1 MVAVR
6 AAAAPRPEQLVVHR
20 VVSHPDLDPVVD
32 DAGER
37 DRPVRHA
44 AQEIGGA
51 VDRID
56 HPQGRA
62 GPALGAAA
70 FLAEQIVL
78 RIGAAQ
84 ARAHQV
90 LDRPVGDAHDVLHP
104 LELDLELRAPV
115 EVVER
120 ELAGLSGHGAGGE
133 QAQVEVAV
141 GHRVLRCWIRVRGG
155 SSQARSSSRS
165 LDQRRGSGRW
175 AIASSSELPST
186 TSTTRRLARVIAV

>member
-20 VVSHPDLDPVVD
+20 VVSHADLDPVVLHV
-32 DAGER
+32 GER

-62 GPALGAAA
+62 GPAPGAAP

-78 RIGAAQ
+78 REGIAQ
-84 ARAHQV
+84 ARAHQL
-90 LDRPVGDAHDVLHP
+90 LDRTVGDAHDVLHP
-104 LELDLELRAPV
+104 LELDLQLRAPV

-120 ELAGLSGHGAGGE
+120 ELARLSGHGAGGE

-141 GHRVLRCWIRVRGG
+141 GHRVLRCWMRCSRGKFSGAQQLAQPRPAARLGALGDRQLERVAFDHQHD
-155 SSQARSSSRS
+155 QA
-165 LDQRRGSGRW
+165 LG
-175 AIASSSELPST
+175 
-186 TSTTRRLARVIAV
+186 LA

>member
-1 MVAVR
+1 MR

-20 VVSHPDLDPVVD
+20 VVSDADLDPVVHH
-32 DAGER
+32 AGER

-62 GPALGAAA
+62 GPALRAAA

-78 RIGAAQ
+78 RPGAAQ

-90 LDRPVGDAHDVLHP
+90 LDRTVGDAHHVLHP
-104 LELDLELRAPV
+104 LELDLQLRAPA
-115 EVVER
+115 EVIER
-120 ELAGLSGHGAGGE
+120 QLARLSGDGAGGE
-133 QAQVEVAV
+133 QAQVEVV
-141 GHRVLRCWIRVRGG
+141 IGHRALRAGCVFAGEVH
-155 SSQARSSSRS
+155 QARSSSRS
-165 LDQRRGSGRW
+165 LDQRRGSGRS